1 MFGSLRSFAPKLHA
15 MKSSILF
22 IATCATQILALSI
35 SLPGL
40 PAGLFKTIL
49 LAPTSLESA
58 LNHSTLPIAQSV
70 VKHVQTFL
78 NLIVNSGDTGEGDDT
93 WEIPTNIEGEFP
105 VRPLFIFNDRGGNFN
120 LKRDLAFDTISNGPP
135 FQIPNSALQNFFFIV
150 PRDADKPSRFLSQLL
165 GVKQTAVEALELGN
179 SPMAVFV
186 YGVAQNCSAE
196 SFDDLARFW
205 LSKWGIH
212 TFLNSVFC
220 NMGMPNSYCVS
231 IRNLDEVCAT
241 AFSRKVSETM
251 IDDHSGGTLGR
262 RQDAESE
269 SGDENMDVV
278 SSENEDDKDEE
289 NLGNDLKS
297 ADTDSGSEYV
307 FEANLIKQIV
317 DKATQAKDRTLKL
330 IKDPQ
335 PFMDELDRTVDEAI
349 GRVQDRAHYRLQRGA
364 NMLAPEYSSDDW
376 HYAFERLDSS
386 DSDLDNEIW
395 KRLNEAEYESIT
407 MPLSFYQQPSRN
419 MKRQESDCKPVTWY
433 NVFHY
438 SIFGSPRFCP

>member
-1 MFGSLRSFAPKLHA
+1 
-15 MKSSILF
+15 MKSTILF
-22 IATCATQILALSI
+22 MATCATQILALSI

-40 PAGLFKTIL
+40 PVGLFKSIV
-49 LAPTSLESA
+49 LAPPLLESA
-58 LNHSTLPIAQSV
+58 LNHSPFPIAQSV

-78 NLIVNSGDTGEGDDT
+78 NLIVNSGETGEGDDA
-93 WEIPTNIEGEFP
+93 WEIPTNIKGEYP
-105 VRPLFIFNDRGGNFN
+105 VRPLFIFNHSDENFK

-135 FQIPNSALQNFFFIV
+135 FQLPNSTLQNFFFIV
-150 PRDADKPSRFLSQLL
+150 PRDANKPSRFLSQLL
-165 GVKQTAVEALELGN
+165 GLQQSAVETLDLGN

-186 YGVAQNCSAE
+186 YGISQDSSAE
-196 SFDDLARFW
+196 PFDDLARFW
-205 LSKWGIH
+205 LSKWGID

-220 NMGMPNSYCVS
+220 NMGIPNSYCVS
-231 IRNLDEVCAT
+231 IRNLDEVHAT
-241 AFSRKVSETM
+241 AFKRTLSGTVM
-251 IDDHSGGTLGR
+251 DDHSTGTLGK

-269 SGDENMDVV
+269 NRDENMADA
-278 SSENEDDKDEE
+278 SSENDDDKDDDNKGSQEAADHE
-289 NLGNDLKS
+289 S

-317 DKATQAKDRTLKL
+317 DKAAQAKDRTLQL

-349 GRVQDRAHYRLQRGA
+349 GRVQDRAHYKLQRGA

-386 DSDLDNEIW
+386 DSDLDDDIW
-395 KRLNEAEYESIT
+395 KRLDDAEYESIV